1 MLTEYHMI
9 YEWEIKQNV
18 KQTSELGWWITF
30 NLDISQG
37 VLVGK

>member
-1 MLTEYHMI
+1 MLTEYDMI

-18 KQTSELGWWITF
+18 KQTSELTF